1 MCWEFFVSCETK
13 ILACLSENV
22 YYLLFEEDDIR
33 IWSNIEK
40 LVVFKD

>member
-22 YYLLFEEDDIR
+22 NYLKKTTSGFGVI
-33 IWSNIEK
+33 
-40 LVVFKD
+40 